1 MAVIL
6 VTGFF
11 ASYPLAAV
19 TAPMFGIILFL
30 LIAIAGGITI
40 YGLKSSK
47 SASTKVPIKKY
58 VAIIAIALALI
69 TPTVCG
75 AYQSPMLQ
83 SNSTNQ
89 LSAAYLNLL
98 QR

>member
-1 MAVIL
+1 MAVIM

-19 TAPMFGIILFL
+19 TVPIFGIILFL

-47 SASTKVPIKKY
+47 SASTKVPVKKY
-58 VAIIAIALALI
+58 VAIIAIASCIDNTYCLW
-69 TPTVCG
+69 C
-75 AYQSPMLQ
+75 
-83 SNSTNQ
+83 
-89 LSAAYLNLL
+89 LSDC
-98 QR
+98 